1 MNKFK
6 LLALSLVCATV
17 AFGYNTSMDANA
29 QCAKRATKSKDQ
41 QLLKT
46 SQARYK
52 KNAQTQGNK
61 ITLSRQPKI
70 TQISTSKQTSRSTM
84 R

>member
-41 QLLKT
+41 T
-46 SQARYK
+46 SQTQVK
-52 KNAQTQGNK
+52 KTRLPLQQQEITQQQKVKQISKQKQTQ
-61 ITLSRQPKI
+61 
-70 TQISTSKQTSRSTM
+70 RSTM